1 VVENNDMFV
10 SLKPKRLS
18 DSAVDQI
25 LSLVRQGNLAPGS
38 KLPPERE
45 LITRLSV
52 SRTSLR
58 EAIRILETMGVL
70 RVVPGRGT
78 WVRDDYAEPSLGAN
92 LAWLPGQRDDII
104 QIFEMRE
111 TLEVRAASLAAERGT
126 AEGLAAI
133 EAAVKRYERAM
144 NSGETDQLA
153 ETDRAVH
160 ESIAGASGNKYLMQV
175 LDSVHDLVQ
184 DIRQAMVFIPGR
196 PQRIAKEHQPVLE
209 AILAHDAAAAARAM
223 SHHVRNAEEEI
234 RAATSLESHLT

>member
-1 VVENNDMFV
+1 MADSNDMFV

-25 LSLVRQGNLAPGS
+25 LGLVRQGNLAPGS

-78 WVRDDYAEPSLGAN
+78 WVRDDYSEPALGSN
-92 LAWLPGQRDDII
+92 LAWLPSHSDDVF
-104 QIFEMRE
+104 QMFEMRE
-111 TLEVRAASLAAERGT
+111 TLEVRAAGLAAERGT
-126 AEGLAAI
+126 PEQLADL
-133 EAAVKRYERAM
+133 EASVKRYERAVDTGDM
-144 NSGETDQLA
+144 DALA
-153 ETDRAVH
+153 DTDRAVH
-160 ESIAGASGNKYLMQV
+160 ESIARASGNKYLVQV

-184 DIRQAMVFIPGR
+184 DIRHAMVFIPGR
-196 PQRIAKEHQPVLE
+196 PARIAMEHQPVLD
-209 AILAHDAAAAARAM
+209 AILARDPAAAARAM

-234 RAATSLESHLT
+234 RAATSLGSQPD